1 MRQLRIVIADD
12 QALMRD
18 GLQTIVRLESDMEV
32 VGLAA
37 DGAEALQR
45 VRELEPDVLLLDIQM
60 PRMGGIECA
69 RRLAEEGSRTVV
81 LLLSTFLDDGY
92 VRDGLAAGACGYL
105 LKDMDAPQLLDA
117 IRDAAKGRLVMPAAV
132 ASNVAAQL
140 RRLSEEAAPA
150 EAAVAGYGADEF
162 AGQSAEARRSVAEP
176 GLEGEAGRSGT
187 GPGSAGETW
196 RSVAGPGS
204 AAEASR
210 SGAGPGS
217 AGETWRS
224 GTGPGSAAEAWRSEA
239 GPGLSAE
246 AGRLGAASSGK
257 RSIASS
263 GQHAGVGRIPGM
275 PASAEWG
282 FTGRELEVA
291 GLIRSGMSNKQIA
304 AVMFMNEGTIRN
316 YASVIYSKL
325 GVSDRTAAV
334 LLLREVEL

>member
-1 MRQLRIVIADD
+1 MSPLRIVIADD

-18 GLQTIVRLESDMEV
+18 GLQTIVRLEPDMEV

-37 DGAEALQR
+37 DGAEALER

-69 RRLAEEGSRTVV
+69 RRLAEEGSPTVV

-140 RRLSEEAAPA
+140 RRLAEEAAPA
-150 EAAVAGYGADEF
+150 AAAGAGCRADEGYRAGEGAGCRAGAG
-162 AGQSAEARRSVAEP
+162 AGQAA
-176 GLEGEAGRSGT
+176 EAGR
-187 GPGSAGETW
+187 AGAAGAGQLREAGRAGAGQG
-196 RSVAGPGS
+196 RSV
-204 AAEASR
+204 
-210 SGAGPGS
+210 
-217 AGETWRS
+217 
-224 GTGPGSAAEAWRSEA
+224 EAWRSG
-239 GPGLSAE
+239 GPGSGPRAT
-246 AGRLGAASSGK
+246 ASSGH
-257 RSIASS
+257 RT
-263 GQHAGVGRIPGM
+263 GVGRLPGT
-275 PASAEWG
+275 PAGAAWG
-282 FTGRELEVA
+282 FTERELEVA
-291 GLIRSGMSNKQIA
+291 RHIRSGLSNKQIA
-304 AVMFMNEGTIRN
+304 AAMFMNEGTIRN

-325 GVSDRTAAV
+325 GVGDRTAAV